1 MLSNGLVQVGYLPQ
15 GDIEELL
22 EKQID
27 EAGDD
32 CGPVGRQDVELVL
45 APFVRD
51 WQLGFNGRHF
61 EQKLI
66 PGDEELIAIHIT
78 TCINSLAHLVMVI
91 W

>member
-32 CGPVGRQDVELVL
+32 SGPVRRQDVELVL

-51 WQLGFNGRHF
+51 WQLGFNGVDL
-61 EQKLI
+61 EQELI
-66 PGDEELIAIHIT
+66 PGDKEMIT
-78 TCINSLAHLVMVI
+78 I
-91 W
+91 